1 MQNVGKSVGCTIFY
15 VDEDRCEAIYVISP
29 FPAALTL
36 GGDDDDDIN
45 NTSSIYFQYM
55 IHHLPCHLYTWW
67 QP

>member
-1 MQNVGKSVGCTIFY
+1 MQNVEKSGGCTIFY

-36 GGDDDDDIN
+36 CGHDDDDFGDLFQNFSPKSISLIN
-45 NTSSIYFQYM
+45 
-55 IHHLPCHLYTWW
+55 L